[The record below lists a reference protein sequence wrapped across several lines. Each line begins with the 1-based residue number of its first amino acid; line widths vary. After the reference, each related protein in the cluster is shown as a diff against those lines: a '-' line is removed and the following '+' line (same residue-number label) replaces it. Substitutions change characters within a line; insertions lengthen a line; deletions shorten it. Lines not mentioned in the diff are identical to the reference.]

1 MKPDHEFK
9 NDTNSLCPTWVQ
21 IHQKNVCLPPKS
33 EISAGVL
40 LTVPIPASQ
49 KLQKI
54 TQTYTHKRPRKN
66 NILNIDFLF
75 KRSRGEAEGNDRE
88 GEGDSNKIQIRQKED
103 REMHSLDFVS
113 VLIHIPST
121 KTYSGCE
128 LCSSSLS
135 FHPSVAFASRS
146 RLSKCQPAAR
156 SRMATAPNLAT
167 GLQRWPEEAA
177 ERAYQ
182 APCSRSLSRI
192 LSAVVS

>member
-1 MKPDHEFK
+1 
-9 NDTNSLCPTWVQ
+9 
-21 IHQKNVCLPPKS
+21 
-33 EISAGVL
+33 
-40 LTVPIPASQ
+40 
-49 KLQKI
+49 
-54 TQTYTHKRPRKN
+54 
-66 NILNIDFLF
+66 
-75 KRSRGEAEGNDRE
+75 
-88 GEGDSNKIQIRQKED
+88 
-103 REMHSLDFVS
+103 MHSLDFVS

-192 LSAVVS
+192 LSAVFPVPRWVLCLYPCTHLCAYTPTPHKEGCKMMSYRYNLTLNLMRLLASLFFLSLGA